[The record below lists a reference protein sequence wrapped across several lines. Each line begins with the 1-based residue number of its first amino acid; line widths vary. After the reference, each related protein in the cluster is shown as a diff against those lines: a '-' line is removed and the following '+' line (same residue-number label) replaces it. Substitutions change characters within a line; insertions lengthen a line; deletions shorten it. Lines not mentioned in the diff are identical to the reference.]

1 MPSGLGE
8 KRGPI
13 SPVRVSE
20 QGPAI
25 IQDDRF
31 NKRKGRIRFLLGKK
45 RRREKGKKK
54 NTTNKNEERMRERNR
69 RYSVEYVYKSD

>member
-1 MPSGLGE
+1 VGSG
-8 KRGPI
+8 KRGPV

-31 NKRKGRIRFLLGKK
+31 NKRKGRISFSPRQKRERERERTKK
-45 RRREKGKKK
+45 QQI
-54 NTTNKNEERMRERNR
+54 KNERERER
-69 RYSVEYVYKSD
+69 EGTD